1 MENYIYILLG
11 IVWVVYSLYRAN
23 QKKKKARE
31 NAVEEASVPE
41 ATEIIESDSTISAI
55 FDEFFDNKTPR
66 EEAPDFSQPE
76 PISGNYGSQ
85 HGFYDKNIKTD
96 YKLDS
101 IPVEEGESMFNKN
114 AIDDFFVNDSISEDY
129 EEIEDGERLDF
140 DLRKAIIYSE
150 ILNRPNF

>member
-1 MENYIYILLG
+1 MEDYIYILLG

-31 NAVEEASVPE
+31 NVVEEAPVQ
-41 ATEIIESDSTISAI
+41 EIIEPETSFSAI
-55 FDEFFDNKTPR
+55 FDEFFDKKTLQEDDPI
-66 EEAPDFSQPE
+66 FNQPE
-76 PISGNYGSQ
+76 PISGNDGSQ
-85 HGFYDKNIKTD
+85 YGFFDKNIKTD

-101 IPVEEGESMFNKN
+101 IPVEEGERMFNKN
-114 AIDDFFVNDSISEDY
+114 AIDDFFVNHSISEDY
-129 EEIEDGERLDF
+129 EEIEDGESLDF